1 MTQSLQ
7 YATPLDRDYARLTLG
22 VPATLQT
29 LDARLRV
36 EIVDISQ
43 GGAHCVLPSKD
54 DFAQECLLSWLR
66 FEAFGAVSWR
76 KGADIG
82 IAFEEPLSHRTIFE
96 TRRKVAEILQQDS
109 ARTEA
114 EARTWAQGAMRV

>member
-1 MTQSLQ
+1 MTQGLHD
-7 YATPLDRDYARLTLG
+7 ATPLDRDYARLALG

-54 DFAQECLLSWLR
+54 AFAQECLLAWLR

-76 KGADIG
+76 KGAHIG

-96 TRRKVAEILQQDS
+96 TRKRAADILQQDS
-109 ARTEA
+109 AHTEA
-114 EARTWAQGAMRV
+114 EARSWVQGPMRV